1 MMEQGGDVALLAVG
15 SMVAEAIE
23 VRDLLEKRG
32 IHASLVNCRS
42 VKPMDE
48 KMLRQL
54 ANRPIVTMEEHVLTG
69 GFGSVV
75 CAFLSGEGLPAP
87 ILSFGIPDTFV
98 QHGRRDQLLK
108 YLGLTPELMTQRIV
122 IALKNGEKAS
132 MSEKQRADVALVERG
147 LCESRTKA
155 QVSIMAGEVYVGTRR
170 IDKASELIK
179 PEDELEIRG
188 KSNPYASRGGLKLE
202 KAITSFQADLRG
214 KVCMDIGAATGGFT
228 DVCLQ
233 NGAAHVYAIDV
244 GYGQFSWKLRNDPR
258 VTLYERTNARLLTPD
273 MLPLHPTVT
282 VMDVSFISIRL
293 ILPVAAQLM
302 GEEGVFYTLIKPQFE
317 AGRDR
322 IGKKGVIHDPKVH
335 EDVLR
340 EIVEFAP
347 SIGWQVQQ
355 LIIRRLRGRRATLS
369 SWAKSPSGRR
379 KLSR

>member
-1 MMEQGGDVALLAVG
+1 
-15 SMVAEAIE
+15 
-23 VRDLLEKRG
+23 
-32 IHASLVNCRS
+32 
-42 VKPMDE
+42 
-48 KMLRQL
+48 
-54 ANRPIVTMEEHVLTG
+54 
-69 GFGSVV
+69 
-75 CAFLSGEGLPAP
+75 
-87 ILSFGIPDTFV
+87 
-98 QHGRRDQLLK
+98 
-108 YLGLTPELMTQRIV
+108 
-122 IALKNGEKAS
+122 

-155 QVSIMAGEVYVGTRR
+155 QVRIMAGEVYVGTRR

-188 KSNPYASRGGLKLE
+188 KSTPYASRGGLKLE

-317 AGRDR
+317 AGREKV
-322 IGKKGVIHDPKVH
+322 GKKGVV
-335 EDVLR
+335 R
-340 EIVEFAP
+340 EKSTHLEVIQMVMAYAAEIGFEIRNLEFSPIKGPEGNIEYLLYLHKPEQASEETVTGEEALAKAEKECPVSPEQVVEEAHME
-347 SIGWQVQQ
+347 
-355 LIIRRLRGRRATLS
+355 LDKT
-369 SWAKSPSGRR
+369 
-379 KLSR
+379 

>member
-1 MMEQGGDVALLAVG
+1 MAKERLDVFLFENGYAASRSAAQALIMEGKVYIDNQKAMKAGEQIKGT
-15 SMVAEAIE
+15 EKIE
-23 VRDLLEKRG
+23 VRG
-32 IHASLVNCRS
+32 GG
-42 VKPMDE
+42 
-48 KMLRQL
+48 LR
-54 ANRPIVTMEEHVLTG
+54 
-69 GFGSVV
+69 
-75 CAFLSGEGLPAP
+75 
-87 ILSFGIPDTFV
+87 
-98 QHGRRDQLLK
+98 
-108 YLGLTPELMTQRIV
+108 
-122 IALKNGEKAS
+122 
-132 MSEKQRADVALVERG
+132 
-147 LCESRTKA
+147 
-155 QVSIMAGEVYVGTRR
+155 YV
-170 IDKASELIK
+170 
-179 PEDELEIRG
+179 
-188 KSNPYASRGGLKLE
+188 SRGGLKLE

-355 LIIRRLRGRRATLS
+355 LDYSPIKGPEGNIEFLGKITVRTQEAEPMTPEIIHELVKKAHQELKGS
-369 SWAKSPSGRR
+369 SHK
-379 KLSR
+379 

>member
-1 MMEQGGDVALLAVG
+1 
-15 SMVAEAIE
+15 
-23 VRDLLEKRG
+23 
-32 IHASLVNCRS
+32 
-42 VKPMDE
+42 
-48 KMLRQL
+48 
-54 ANRPIVTMEEHVLTG
+54 
-69 GFGSVV
+69 
-75 CAFLSGEGLPAP
+75 
-87 ILSFGIPDTFV
+87 
-98 QHGRRDQLLK
+98 
-108 YLGLTPELMTQRIV
+108 
-122 IALKNGEKAS
+122 

-202 KAITSFQADLRG
+202 KAIAAFGLTFEG
-214 KVCMDIGAATGGFT
+214 KTCMDVEAKERVAMDLGASTGGFT
-228 DVCLQ
+228 DVLLQ

-347 SIGWQVQQ
+347 TIGWQVQQ
-355 LIIRRLRGRRATLS
+355 LDYSPIKGPEGNIEFLGKITVRTQETEPVTPEIIHELVKKAHQELKGS
-369 SWAKSPSGRR
+369 SHK
-379 KLSR
+379 